1 MLDLSSDSCPDI
13 RKTRCLSLRIS
24 IQCSKSRKIKLLDFH
39 NASKFK
45 PCAFFHCSQE
55 QAAADAGIPKGA
67 TTKNHETPGKKISK
81 DFFSKSVDILL
92 FRRYNGERA
101 VETAAQQNEK
111 NAPLAQLVEQ

>member
-1 MLDLSSDSCPDI
+1 LANSWAPVQP
-13 RKTRCLSLRIS
+13 RPKRTR
-24 IQCSKSRKIKLLDFH
+24 IKNNLPKEDTSAAVCF
-39 NASKFK
+39 
-45 PCAFFHCSQE
+45 SQE

-67 TTKNHETPGKKISK
+67 TAKNHETPGKKISK